1 MDSAIVRT
9 TLVLV
14 VPGILLIFGFS
25 FVGAWL
31 MERRRNYLLLLAGA
45 CALFAL
51 GAASQ
56 IFGWPPGPG
65 PNAVVSGAIYTA
77 AVVTASEGL
86 LRRSHKRFGLDVD
99 LAIVAGFTVLLAY
112 YFYVE
117 RSLIARVYVQSFGYG
132 LILLVTALRLSSLA
146 RGRTV
151 DRVLFWVLLVFAV
164 QFFPRT
170 LLTIGFSAPAD
181 KAAFANSVFWQALQ
195 LSLAVL
201 GASLA
206 MAILAAAVA
215 DVIDDLRREREVD
228 HLTGV
233 FNRRG
238 FEDRISGPLRKGQHS
253 LVVCDIDR
261 FKSIND
267 THGHDIGDIVLQAVA
282 RELNRS
288 VRKRDIVGR
297 LGGEEFAVFL
307 PDTDAAEAHE
317 CAERLRAAVA
327 QCSFDQPGV
336 APVTAS
342 FGVATQA
349 TGEAWTPLYKRVDA
363 RLYEAK
369 RSGRNRTVSD
379 ATAGAAA
386 EAAAEQA
393 GMRFSLNSAP

>member
-1 MDSAIVRT
+1 MKQEIVRT

-14 VPGILLIFGFS
+14 VPGILLIFGIS

-31 MERRRNYLLLLAGA
+31 MERRRHYLLLLAGA

-65 PNAVVSGAIYTA
+65 PNAVVSGALYTA
-77 AVVTASEGL
+77 AVVSAAEGL
-86 LRRSHKRFGLDVD
+86 LRRSHKRFGLLVD
-99 LAIVAGFTVLLAY
+99 LAIVAGITALLAY
-112 YFYVE
+112 YFYGE
-117 RSLIARVYVQSFGYG
+117 RSLIARVYVQNFGYG
-132 LILLVTALRLSSLA
+132 LVLLVTALRLSALA
-146 RGRTV
+146 RGRMV

-181 KAAFANSVFWQALQ
+181 RAAFANSAFWQMLQ

-201 GASLA
+201 GAGLA

-238 FEDRISGPLRKGQHS
+238 FEERVAGQLRKGRHS
-253 LVVCDIDR
+253 LVLCDIDR

-267 THGHDIGDIVLQAVA
+267 AHGHDTGDMVLQAVA
-282 RELNRS
+282 RELSRA
-288 VRKRDIVGR
+288 VRKSDVVGR
-297 LGGEEFAVFL
+297 LGGEEFAVWL
-307 PDTDAAEAHE
+307 PHTDAGEAHD

-327 QCSFDQPGV
+327 HARFEQGL
-336 APVTAS
+336 AVTAS
-342 FGVATQA
+342 FGVGTQ
-349 TGEAWTPLYKRVDA
+349 TSSEAWATLYKRVDA

-379 ATAGAAA
+379 LAAGAPARTT
-386 EAAAEQA
+386 AEQ
-393 GMRFSLNSAP
+393 RDLQFVLHPAP